1 MAEKCNENSRQ
12 SSRRKKC
19 LLLSEIK
26 NTPMQIKMK
35 TYTYNISDS
44 DFTQWLKIHPDCEK
58 LILEGR
64 IIATEHGR
72 QIQSIEHALIT
83 QRLKAIDISGLD
95 AAEFVQCCEMV
106 NYDGDDEY
114 DWDESDGPPQ
124 ATVTAAIFCTEAAS
138 IYAWRNDAGPVVIFN
153 HVEEGRQWVFV
164 HADDTSTD
172 ADIVA
177 AAEAEVPG
185 ITSCL
190 DKSEAAWNK
199 SKRWIP
205 IGALDEGAVDYI
217 IGLINNN

>member
-114 DWDESDGPPQ
+114 DWDESDGEPYWAHVLAQ
-124 ATVTAAIFCTEAAS
+124 MLENKDYATSFVWRCSIDFRLAS
-138 IYAWRNDAGPVVIFN
+138 AGLSQKN
-153 HVEEGRQWVFV
+153 TKH
-164 HADDTSTD
+164 HHNS
-172 ADIVA
+172 
-177 AAEAEVPG
+177 
-185 ITSCL
+185 
-190 DKSEAAWNK
+190 
-199 SKRWIP
+199 
-205 IGALDEGAVDYI
+205 
-217 IGLINNN
+217 